1 MRRAREV
8 RIIGATRT
16 LLQTLTAAAK
26 AKLTMPG
33 ICSSVLRWRA
43 MTDDDE
49 HDVYAIVLR

>member
-1 MRRAREV
+1 MRRAGEV